1 VLKEVDGSRFAPAW
15 GGGAKGEVRGYNRK
29 SPEEGAVPGF
39 SGVMCTVPE
48 VMQIVEAVEIV
59 GT

>member
-1 VLKEVDGSRFAPAW
+1 LHRRGAAGRTVRFEATI
-15 GGGAKGEVRGYNRK
+15 GNRRRK
-29 SPEEGAVPGF
+29 AQCPD